1 MLLLCIAEKHRCFRI
16 HRYSMKKM
24 CDENDIVKIEF
35 ERKFNQ
41 FDPKCVFRKYG

>member
-1 MLLLCIAEKHRCFRI
+1 MLHRKAPMFQNSQI
-16 HRYSMKKM
+16 FNEKM